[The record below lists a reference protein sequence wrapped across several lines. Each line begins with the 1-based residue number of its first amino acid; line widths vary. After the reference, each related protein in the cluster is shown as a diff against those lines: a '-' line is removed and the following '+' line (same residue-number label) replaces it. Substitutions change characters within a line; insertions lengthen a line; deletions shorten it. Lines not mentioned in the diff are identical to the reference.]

1 MKSGRFV
8 TSGRFGSSGG
18 RFLGGYAY
26 DLAHSYNP
34 ALVGAS
40 VALVIAVVLVNRL
53 GPYVFP
59 LPRAMEPGLATQPAV
74 S

>member
-1 MKSGRFV
+1 MAFG
-8 TSGRFGSSGG
+8 FGSSGG

-34 ALVGAS
+34 ALIGAS
-40 VALVIAVVLVNRL
+40 IALVISVVLVNCL

-59 LPRAMEPGLATQPAV
+59 VRDAIEPELTPQQAV